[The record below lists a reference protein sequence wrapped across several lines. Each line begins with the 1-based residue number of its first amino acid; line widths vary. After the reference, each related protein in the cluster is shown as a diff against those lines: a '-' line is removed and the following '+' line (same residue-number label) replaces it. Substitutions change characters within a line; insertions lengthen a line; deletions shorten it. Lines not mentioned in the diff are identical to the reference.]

1 VAAVEIAGTKLIA
14 KPAKTGNW
22 EDVKSCSAGVV
33 EIKQPGVVTL
43 AVRAADGAKWK
54 AINLRQVNLTAVAP

>member
-1 VAAVEIAGTKLIA
+1 GEKLTA

-33 EIKQPGVVTL
+33 EIKQAGVVTL
-43 AVRAADGAKWK
+43 AVRAADSATWK
-54 AINLRQVNLTAVAP
+54 SINLRQVNLTAITP